1 MFKQIQLGYD
11 FKALEP
17 HIDQLTMET
26 HYGKHHA
33 AYTNNLNNALKNL
46 PELAGQSIEAILIDL
61 DRIKDPALK
70 TAVRNNGG
78 GYYNHN
84 LYFDILSPPKGAGNP
99 RANWLSGSKRI
110 SVILAA
116 LKRSCPPRRRGSLV
130 RAGPG
135 WRRIKR
141 ENLLSPAHPTKIIP
155 PHVPR
160 RQTHAPLVGI
170 DVWEHAYYLKYKNV
184 RADYI
189 QALFNVIDWERVAKL
204 YSSR

>member
-1 MFKQIQLGYD
+1 MFKQIQLKYD

-26 HYGKHHA
+26 HYGRHHA

-46 PELAGQSIEAILIDL
+46 PELAGQSIEAILTDL
-61 DRIKDPALK
+61 NKIKDPALK

-84 LYFDILSPPKGAGNP
+84 LYFDILSPKGGGEPAGP
-99 RANWLSGSKRI
+99 LAKRI
-110 SVILAA
+110 KEDFGSFKNLQEKLSAAAAGVFGSGWAWLAA
-116 LKRSCPPRRRGSLV
+116 DKEGKLIITNTPNQDNPLMTHGGELKP
-130 RAGPG
+130 
-135 WRRIKR
+135 I
-141 ENLLSPAHPTKIIP
+141 
-155 PHVPR
+155 
-160 RQTHAPLVGI
+160 VGI

-189 QALFNVIDWERVAKL
+189 QAFFNVIDWEAVAKL
-204 YSSR
+204 YSSL